1 MKIRPKSIPKIK
13 CVLRTDDP
21 NVCKFILNYT
31 TKGKSREMTLD
42 LSVLASQ
49 SKLLADLVRANADL
63 PKKVVDRKKLV
74 LELIERGTSN
84 VPELRITKR
93 SGFSSD
99 GQFVLPDMTVA
110 NTKPDI
116 FHETY
121 FGEPGFDEN
130 LNGSLDEWKGLLGPV
145 CERSNLLIFGI
156 LVALTGPL
164 LHCFDPD
171 IGIAFN
177 LAGPSG
183 TGKSTLM
190 RVAQSVLRRADSTD
204 IPTLNGTLT
213 GAEELAYDSND
224 TFFCLDEFGTSLRSD
239 KKAKEILPFVSYV
252 LCGGVG
258 RRRAKSAAANMGYS
272 HRKWRATLFTASEMP
287 LHEMIGSR
295 FPGEEVRLVEISVP
309 PPPRG
314 GIFDIM
320 GDEAVSQL
328 ATKKLAHEA
337 ENAISQLLSE
347 PFRHHGSRSIRRW
360 FSLLM
365 NLREA
370 QSFRHQIEDR
380 NGTSSKNRNQPNR
393 SANRGGNATGAADTP
408 AVAVV
413 VRNGKETPRG
423 AWFPADDIEAV
434 LAGAAEMGMH
444 AVKASTPEIISL
456 AQRLPKGRIFDS
468 GKLFTPLIQTKV
480 YDELMAHL
488 PEHGI
493 TAKPRLVM
501 SAASSGTGDADAEG
515 PGESV
520 PEGTRPTDWSQ
531 ITVGSLVLAE
541 EARMEGWF
549 EAIVLEARPKMFSS

>member
-1 MKIRPKSIPKIK
+1 MKLRPKSNPKIK

-21 NVCKFILNYT
+21 NVCKFILNYK
-31 TKGKSREMTLD
+31 TKRKSREMTLD

-49 SKLLADLVRANADL
+49 TKLLADLMRANADL

-84 VPELRITKR
+84 VPELRVTKR
-93 SGFSSD
+93 SGFSRD
-99 GQFVLPDMTVA
+99 GQFVLPDMTIS

-116 FHETY
+116 FHEAF
-121 FGEPGFDEN
+121 FGEPDPYQN
-130 LNGSLDEWKGLLGPV
+130 LKGSVDEWKELLGPA
-145 CERSNLLIFGI
+145 CERSNLLVFGI

-213 GAEELAYDSND
+213 GVEELAYDSND

-309 PPPRG
+309 PPSHG
-314 GIFDIM
+314 GIFDMM
-320 GDEAVSQL
+320 GDAPVSQL

-337 ENAISQLLSE
+337 ENAIAQNYGHAFRAFVRYLLEGGRDYGARARRIQGQFVQGMIDRGYAAETDTRLLDVFGKVAATAALADKAGVLPVSKKQAIAATMYAFSRTTKAKE
-347 PFRHHGSRSIRRW
+347 HANELRRDALQALFGLAADDMHCFRLRKGQKIPEHLRGKLKAITKDEKGRKLLCVLPDCFKALVGPMNAPSILADLETAGVVIKTGQNKTRQVKVEGLTEDSRPRL
-360 FSLLM
+360 FCLDLA
-365 NLREA
+365 NLRA
-370 QSFRHQIEDR
+370 LL
-380 NGTSSKNRNQPNR
+380 G
-393 SANRGGNATGAADTP
+393 
-408 AVAVV
+408 
-413 VRNGKETPRG
+413 
-423 AWFPADDIEAV
+423 
-434 LAGAAEMGMH
+434 
-444 AVKASTPEIISL
+444 
-456 AQRLPKGRIFDS
+456 
-468 GKLFTPLIQTKV
+468 
-480 YDELMAHL
+480 
-488 PEHGI
+488 
-493 TAKPRLVM
+493 
-501 SAASSGTGDADAEG
+501 
-515 PGESV
+515 
-520 PEGTRPTDWSQ
+520 
-531 ITVGSLVLAE
+531 
-541 EARMEGWF
+541 
-549 EAIVLEARPKMFSS
+549 